1 MLIVRPFLFTFILY
15 ISLIL
20 TWLWYSYLQ
29 VGLNEVSAHT
39 RAVLSFYLQAVSAK
53 SSEIV
58 AVQATWATHL
68 TSEDFAVREGYEPR
82 QRHSANVSG
91 LLPVNLFFRFVLV
104 LWIMPSLILHPRNLQ
119 KGSIHSHQ
127 TCSMLRPIWDGCW
140 V

>member
-1 MLIVRPFLFTFILY
+1 MLIVRLFLFTFILY

-68 TSEDFAVREGYEPR
+68 TSEDFAVREGDEPR
-82 QRHSANVSG
+82 QRQRGATKEKRNDGDASTYHRRLRISPGRG
-91 LLPVNLFFRFVLV
+91 LINRLKSPSVRPSVLACLRFVF
-104 LWIMPSLILHPRNLQ
+104 
-119 KGSIHSHQ
+119 
-127 TCSMLRPIWDGCW
+127 
-140 V
+140 